1 MFKEFL
7 KKNRKIISETKNLRE
22 TVPFGRCKT
31 ISTFRGSRLRVGNT
45 DSKIVAKDRW
55 SSRATFAKIQERS
68 YPDVLKFLLKP
79 VPTVFLSIGS
89 LSLIVTKT
97 LLYKRRGNR
106 EEAKQKGEGKIAM
119 ASTCQL
125 RLARRAATKWK
136 WDFAFYPWPV
146 TSAPCSRTS
155 LFYREDVSTRC
166 PLMNQRHTYDVSKKK
181 KPPISISLRWQC
193 YSDSWANSLEIASLR
208 KSARCEQVRKVKM
221 SRRKKNDNRFV
232 DVIFTFLILGCSFFS
247 TNCQQGTFLFFWKYT
262 REKYPFR
269 TANSSASYFA
279 FRPRG
284 RVTDVIRAILSWIK
298 HRVNANVLADICVA
312 EDLWD
317 SRLSRLNFYYPTTG
331 RPQIL
336 RNIIIYC
343 GRVIY
348 EQRWTWKFVQ
358 PRPLKDPVWFWQRNT
373 SGMCRWYLCNPA
385 SRRCMTV
392 TIHWVR

>member
-1 MFKEFL
+1 MPAPPREARSHQVKVGFCFL
-7 KKNRKIISETKNLRE
+7 
-22 TVPFGRCKT
+22 
-31 ISTFRGSRLRVGNT
+31 
-45 DSKIVAKDRW
+45 
-55 SSRATFAKIQERS
+55 
-68 YPDVLKFLLKP
+68 
-79 VPTVFLSIGS
+79 
-89 LSLIVTKT
+89 
-97 LLYKRRGNR
+97 
-106 EEAKQKGEGKIAM
+106 
-119 ASTCQL
+119 
-125 RLARRAATKWK
+125 
-136 WDFAFYPWPV
+136 PV
-146 TSAPCSRTS
+146 TSDKRAVLANVSFLPWGCVHS
-155 LFYREDVSTRC
+155 LSVDEPTTHVRRVE
-166 PLMNQRHTYDVSKKK
+166 KK

-336 RNIIIYC
+336 RSIIIYC

-373 SGMCRWYLCNPA
+373 SGMWWYLCNPA

>member
-1 MFKEFL
+1 MAP
-7 KKNRKIISETKNLRE
+7 S
-22 TVPFGRCKT
+22 
-31 ISTFRGSRLRVGNT
+31 
-45 DSKIVAKDRW
+45 RW
-55 SSRATFAKIQERS
+55 SSQRLSYTRREVTEKKPNRKERERS
-68 YPDVLKFLLKP
+68 RWPRRASSASRGAQPPSESGILLSTRDQWQARRARERLFSTVRMCPLVVRWWTNDTHTTCRKKTANFNLVTMTVLFWQLGEQP
-79 VPTVFLSIGS
+79 RNR
-89 LSLIVTKT
+89 IVTK
-97 LLYKRRGNR
+97 KC
-106 EEAKQKGEGKIAM
+106 AV
-119 ASTCQL
+119 
-125 RLARRAATKWK
+125 W
-136 WDFAFYPWPV
+136 
-146 TSAPCSRTS
+146 TSA
-155 LFYREDVSTRC
+155 
-166 PLMNQRHTYDVSKKK
+166 KG
-181 KPPISISLRWQC
+181 
-193 YSDSWANSLEIASLR
+193 
-208 KSARCEQVRKVKM
+208 KM

-232 DVIFTFLILGCSFFS
+232 DVILTFLILGCSFFS

-298 HRVNANVLADICVA
+298 HRVNANVLADICVV

-336 RNIIIYC
+336 RSIIIYC
-343 GRVIY
+343 CRVIY
-348 EQRWTWKFVQ
+348 EQRRAWKFVQ

>member
-1 MFKEFL
+1 MAP
-7 KKNRKIISETKNLRE
+7 S
-22 TVPFGRCKT
+22 
-31 ISTFRGSRLRVGNT
+31 
-45 DSKIVAKDRW
+45 RW
-55 SSRATFAKIQERS
+55 SSQRLSYTRGEVTEKKPNRKERERS
-68 YPDVLKFLLKP
+68 RWPRRASSASRGAQPPSESGILL
-79 VPTVFLSIGS
+79 
-89 LSLIVTKT
+89 
-97 LLYKRRGNR
+97 
-106 EEAKQKGEGKIAM
+106 
-119 ASTCQL
+119 STRDQWQ
-125 RLARRAATKWK
+125 ARRA
-136 WDFAFYPWPV
+136 
-146 TSAPCSRTS
+146 RER
-155 LFYREDVSTRC
+155 LFSTVRMC
-166 PLMNQRHTYDVSKKK
+166 PLVVRWWTNDTRTTCRKK

-336 RNIIIYC
+336 RSIIIYC